1 MGKTSGKLKRS
12 LKLARDGADRQ
23 RAALALLQHSIRF
36 GHGRLLLRRFEAA
49 IHCGAELSAEDIDLC
64 LQRLLSRND
73 DRITQALAQL
83 SRSWGL

>member
-1 MGKTSGKLKRS
+1 MGKTAGKLKRS